1 MVGWRVVN
9 LSRSSL
15 WGLILGFFW
24 GMAIMNVLTVRERT
38 QWSERVHTLSLSAT
52 RWQHE
57 SQKLRDE
64 ISLINRRMARGMFVQ
79 TVDLVMT
86 RPPVARVEIEAALAP
101 YTESLLGLPLSD
113 VKVHIVYHL
122 FQGRIITV
130 SNRLYR
136 VQVQAILLSPTT
148 TLMLQIHQATSPK
161 PE

>member
-1 MVGWRVVN
+1 MK
-9 LSRSSL
+9 LSRSGVA
-15 WGLILGFFW
+15 GLVLGFFL
-24 GMAIMNVLTVRERT
+24 GMTIMHVLTVRERT
-38 QWSERVHTLSLSAT
+38 QWSAKVHALSLSAA
-52 RWQHE
+52 RWHHE

-64 ISLINRRMARGMFVQ
+64 ISLINRRVARGMFVQ

-113 VKVHIVYHL
+113 IKVHIVYHL

-130 SNRLYR
+130 GSRLYR

-148 TLMLQIHQATSPK
+148 TLMLQLHPATSAK